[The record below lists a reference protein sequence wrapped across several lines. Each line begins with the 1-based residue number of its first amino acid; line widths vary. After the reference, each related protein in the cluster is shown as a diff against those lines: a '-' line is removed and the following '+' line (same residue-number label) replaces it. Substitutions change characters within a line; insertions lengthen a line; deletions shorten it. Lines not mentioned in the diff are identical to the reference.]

1 MQKLTHKK
9 NNTYQIEELRYNA
22 NQPEI
27 YDNDKEQPDE

>member
-9 NNTYQIEELRYNA
+9 NNTYQTEELRCSD